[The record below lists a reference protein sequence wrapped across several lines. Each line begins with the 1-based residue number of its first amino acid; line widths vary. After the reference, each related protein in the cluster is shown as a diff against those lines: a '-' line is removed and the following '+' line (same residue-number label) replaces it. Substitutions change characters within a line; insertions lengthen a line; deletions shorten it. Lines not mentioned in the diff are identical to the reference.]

1 MKIIA
6 ITAYNR
12 PTLLYSC
19 LKKLSQANK
28 VEEWEISIS
37 VDPSNI
43 TNEIVSIIESFANQK
58 FKVNFVVNDSRM
70 GVRRNPYK
78 LLQWCF
84 GHEASLVL
92 YLEDD
97 VLVSSDCL
105 DFSEAINEIPDFSI
119 NYLCANLLT
128 TTCNSHS
135 VLCPPIE
142 EYSKLRHILVE
153 NKFFSSLGIIIN
165 RHQFIKHFE
174 PNWFNYPL
182 KLRNFQGAETD
193 GWDLAINDYLLS
205 NQKLF
210 VLQSMIPRISHYG
223 IHGTHA
229 DYSFHQSAY
238 SHVKIYEPSHDSLNT
253 EENPLSIQIIRRK
266 DVKTL
271 EQLFAPYIKSYINM
285 IHQFTDLQISSIEVE
300 TELKNEIKRIQNL
313 NNLMPKD
320 NEFIDSEIAEFT
332 LLKQRLTDMELRL
345 NKKSIRIAEKVAS
358 IFNKIIGRNQ

>member
-1 MKIIA
+1 
-6 ITAYNR
+6 
-12 PTLLYSC
+12 LYSC
-19 LKKLSQANK
+19 LKNLSRSHK
-28 VEEWEISIS
+28 VEEWEIWIS
-37 VDPSNI
+37 VDPSDV
-43 TNEIVSIIESFANQK
+43 TNEIVSIIESFANQNL
-58 FKVNFVVNDSRM
+58 KVNFVVNDSRL
-70 GVRRNPYK
+70 GVRKNPYK

-84 GHEASLVL
+84 GNKASLVL

-97 VLVSSDCL
+97 VLISSDCL
-105 DFSEAINEIPDFSI
+105 DFSEAISEIPNFSN

-142 EYSKLRHILVE
+142 DYSKLANILVE
-153 NKFFSSLGIIIN
+153 NKFFSSLGIILN
-165 RHQFIKHFE
+165 KYQFINYFE

-210 VLQSMIPRISHYG
+210 VLQSMIPRISHHG

-229 DYSFHQSAY
+229 DYNFHQLAY
-238 SHVKIYEPSHDSLNT
+238 SHVKIYEPCHNYLKTN
-253 EENPLSIQIIRRK
+253 NYLSFIQIIRRK
-266 DVKTL
+266 DIKTL
-271 EQLFAPYIKSYINM
+271 EELFPPYIKSYINM
-285 IHQFTDLQISSIEVE
+285 IHQFTDLQISSIAIE

>member
-210 VLQSMIPRISHYG
+210 VLQSMIPRISHHG

-229 DYSFHQSAY
+229 DYNFHQLAY
-238 SHVKIYEPSHDSLNT
+238 SHVKIYEPCHNYLKTN
-253 EENPLSIQIIRRK
+253 NYLSFIQIIRRK
-266 DVKTL
+266 DIKTL
-271 EQLFAPYIKSYINM
+271 EELFPPYIKSYINM
-285 IHQFTDLQISSIEVE
+285 IHQFTDLQISSIAIE

>member
-1 MKIIA
+1 
-6 ITAYNR
+6 
-12 PTLLYSC
+12 
-19 LKKLSQANK
+19 
-28 VEEWEISIS
+28 
-37 VDPSNI
+37 
-43 TNEIVSIIESFANQK
+43 
-58 FKVNFVVNDSRM
+58 
-70 GVRRNPYK
+70 

-84 GHEASLVL
+84 GNKASLVL

-97 VLVSSDCL
+97 VLISSDCL
-105 DFSEAINEIPDFSI
+105 DFSEAISEIPNFSN

-142 EYSKLRHILVE
+142 DYSKLANILVE
-153 NKFFSSLGIIIN
+153 NKFFSSLGIILN
-165 RHQFIKHFE
+165 KYQFINYFE

-210 VLQSMIPRISHYG
+210 VLQSMIPRISHHG

-229 DYSFHQSAY
+229 DYNFHQLAY
-238 SHVKIYEPSHDSLNT
+238 SHVKIYEPCHNYLKTN
-253 EENPLSIQIIRRK
+253 NYLSFIQIIRRK
-266 DVKTL
+266 DIKTL
-271 EQLFAPYIKSYINM
+271 EELFPPYIKSYINM

-300 TELKNEIKRIQNL
+300 NNMINDIKQIQSW
-313 NNLMPKD
+313 NNKISKD
-320 NEFIDSEIAEFT
+320 NNNIDSELSELT
-332 LLKQRLTDMELRL
+332 LLRKRLTDMELKL

-358 IFNKIIGRNQ
+358 ILNRLIGRNQ